1 METRVGLPGEGE
13 PEQLDSSAR
22 AQTDARTALHLRL
35 PNSECAM
42 FAILQRCGI
51 SNTVTAVSMLA
62 QTAVLRGG
70 TIRGL
75 NYIKFRA
82 YNNKP
87 EASCEQSATL
97 ERKAR
102 LYTHWIND

>member
-1 METRVGLPGEGE
+1 
-13 PEQLDSSAR
+13 
-22 AQTDARTALHLRL
+22 
-35 PNSECAM
+35 M

-75 NYIKFRA
+75 NYSNLRA
-82 YNNKP
+82 YTNKP
-87 EASCEQSATL
+87 KASCEQSATPSGKGGKTL
-97 ERKAR
+97 HTLDK
-102 LYTHWIND
+102 